1 MQIFQELQRRNVVR
15 VTFGYIVSCWLL
27 IQVADLVLENIGA
40 PDWVI
45 QTIML
50 VLALGFP
57 VVVFFSWA
65 YEVTPEGIKRES
77 EVDRSQSIT
86 HVTGRKLDRAI
97 TAVLLVALAYFAFD
111 KFVVSSAR
119 ESDLVEAT
127 TKALVEKF
135 ATKHQQ
141 SAESGKSVAVL
152 PFVNMSEDAGN
163 EYFADGLSEELL
175 NMLVKIP
182 ELRVAARTSSFSFK
196 DKDLK
201 ISEIA
206 HALNVSHILEG
217 SVRKS
222 GNKVRI
228 TAQLINADD
237 GFHLWSETFDRTL
250 DDIFVVQDEIAANVA
265 QALEVTLMGKTQ
277 AERMIDPEAY
287 RLYLKGLHFLLQGGA
302 ENYRKSEDALLQAV
316 ELEDDYAKAWST
328 LAMNYYHQIRFRLK
342 TREDGYALAKN
353 AIGRAKSLDPDFG
366 GSWGVD
372 GFLKKNLDWD
382 WAGAQTAINKA
393 YEVDPKYGPVMIWR
407 ASMAATLGKL
417 DDALRLYEQRLLD
430 DPLSLSSHSSLG
442 LAYTKV
448 HRYSEAIEIFE
459 KQAELS
465 PDYHW
470 AYFNLGKAHLFR
482 GDAERA
488 LMEIKKNPENVYRNT
503 GLVMAYSTL
512 GREVEAEEALNRLVS
527 EYGLKNPGWV
537 AEAYSWRGQ
546 KDEAF
551 QWLETAFVQ
560 KDNTLAYLLGNNVF
574 YALRDDPRWMDLLEK
589 LHLMEYWQAMP
600 EEYGGPRASSSQ

>member
-1 MQIFQELQRRNVVR
+1 MSIFNELRQRNVFR
-15 VTFGYIVSCWLL
+15 VAFGYVVSSWLL
-27 IQVADLVLENIGA
+27 VQVADLVLENIGA
-40 PDWVI
+40 PDWVM
-45 QTIML
+45 QTILL
-50 VLALGFP
+50 VLLLGFP
-57 VVVFFSWA
+57 VVLFFSWA

-77 EVDRSQSIT
+77 EVDRTQSIK
-86 HVTGRKLDRAI
+86 HLTGRKLDRAI
-97 TAVLLVALAYFAFD
+97 TALLLIALAYFAYD

-119 ESDLVEAT
+119 EADLVETT
-127 TKALVEKF
+127 TKAVAEELVGKQRKSI
-135 ATKHQQ
+135 A
-141 SAESGKSVAVL
+141 AGKSVAVL
-152 PFVNMSEDAGN
+152 PFVNMSEDPGN

-206 HALNVSHILEG
+206 SELNVSHVLEG

-228 TAQLINADD
+228 TAQLIKADN

-250 DDIFVVQDEIAANVA
+250 NDIFVVQDEIASNVA

-287 RLYLKGLHFLLQGGA
+287 RLYLKGRHFLLQGGT
-302 ENYRKSEDALLQAV
+302 ENYRKSEVALLQAI
-316 ELEDDYAKAWST
+316 ELEADYAQAWST
-328 LAMNYYHQIRFRLK
+328 LAMNYYYQIRFQLK

-372 GFLKKNLDWD
+372 SFLKKNLDWD

-448 HRYSEAIEIFE
+448 HRYREAIEIFE
-459 KQAELS
+459 KQVELK

-470 AYFNLGKAHLFR
+470 AYSNLGKAHLFG

-488 LMEIKKNPENVYRNT
+488 LLEIKKNPENVFRNA
-503 GLVMAYSTL
+503 GLVMAYSSM
-512 GREVEAEEALNRLVS
+512 GREAEAVEALTRLVAA
-527 EYGLKNPGWV
+527 YGLQNPGWV

-560 KDNTLAYLLGNNVF
+560 KDNSLAYLLGNNVF
-574 YALRDDPRWMDLLEK
+574 YVLRDDPRWADLLQK
-589 LHLMEYWQAMP
+589 LNLMEYWQAMP
-600 EEYGGPRASSSQ
+600 EEYGGPVARP